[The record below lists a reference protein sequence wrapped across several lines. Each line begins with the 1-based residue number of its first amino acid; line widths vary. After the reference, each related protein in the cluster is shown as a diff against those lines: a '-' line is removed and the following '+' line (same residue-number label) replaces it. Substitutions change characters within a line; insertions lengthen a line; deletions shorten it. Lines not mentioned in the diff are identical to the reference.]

1 MEIRREVA
9 LLLHIKA
16 KHGENKLIK
25 TLYDMARK
33 FNILHLIIIFFL
45 LSSSTFLKGQHQE
58 FKPVAPNPS
67 PEAVQLLEYI
77 YSISGNKIMAG
88 QHCAPLV
95 GSTRLPVVH
104 RMTGRYPAVFGQDFG
119 FSFPGYWD
127 GINYRQ
133 NIVDEAIRRD
143 DEGFIITLMWHAVP
157 PTQDEPVTFRE
168 SIQGEL
174 TDREWQ
180 DLITPGT
187 LIHERWKS
195 QVDVIAWFLKQLRF
209 AGVPVLW
216 RPYHEMNGGWF
227 WWGQKPGD
235 DGYKKLWRMLYDR
248 LVNFHGLNNLIWVY
262 NTNEFKEGVHPHD
275 TYYPGDDVVDIL
287 ATDVYTEGFNKE
299 NYDQMLSLAGDKPIA
314 LGEVGRVPG
323 PEIIKNQPRWTWF
336 MQWGDPGGSREGF
349 REYMDVYAD
358 DQVITLY
365 NLPWVEISDPK
376 IHYPVLR

>member
-1 MEIRREVA
+1 M
-9 LLLHIKA
+9 IKRF
-16 KHGENKLIK
+16 KNSLSILI
-25 TLYDMARK
+25 L
-33 FNILHLIIIFFL
+33 ILFFYVPF
-45 LSSSTFLKGQHQE
+45 TKGQDTE
-58 FKPVAPNPS
+58 IKPITPNPS
-67 PEAVQLLEYI
+67 AETVQLLEYI
-77 YSISGNKIMAG
+77 YNISGKQIMAG

-104 RMTGRYPAVFGQDFG
+104 RLTNKYPAVFGQDFG
-119 FSFPGYWD
+119 FSYPGYWD

-133 NIVDEAIRRD
+133 NIVDEAIRRHA
-143 DEGFIITLMWHAVP
+143 EGFIITLMWHAVP
-157 PTQDEPVTFRE
+157 PTEDEPVTFRE

-174 TDREWQ
+174 TDQEWN

-195 QVDVIAWFLKQLRF
+195 QVDVIAWFLKQLRY

-227 WWGQKPGD
+227 WWGQKPGEN
-235 DGYKKLWRMLYDR
+235 GYKKLWRMLYDR
-248 LVNFHGLNNLIWVY
+248 LVNFHGLNNLIWVF
-262 NTNEFKEGVHPHD
+262 NTNEFKNGVDPHE

-287 ATDVYTEGFNKE
+287 ATDVYTEGFNQE
-299 NYDQMLSLAGDKPIA
+299 NYDLMVALAGNKPIA
-314 LGEVGRVPG
+314 LGEVGRVPS
-323 PEIIKNQPRWTWF
+323 PEIIKSQPRWTWF

-365 NLPWVEISDPK
+365 QLPWVEIRDPK

>member
-1 MEIRREVA
+1 MDKIAINSVLLLFFILFSPLSGINGQNLEIR
-9 LLLHIKA
+9 
-16 KHGENKLIK
+16 
-25 TLYDMARK
+25 
-33 FNILHLIIIFFL
+33 
-45 LSSSTFLKGQHQE
+45 
-58 FKPVAPNPS
+58 PVTPDPS

-77 YSISGNKIMAG
+77 YSISGKQIMAG

-95 GSTRLPVVH
+95 GSSRLSVVH
-104 RMTGRYPAVFGQDFG
+104 RMTKKYPAVFGQDFG
-119 FSFPGYWD
+119 FSYPGYWD

-133 NIVDEAIRRD
+133 NIVDDAIRRH

-174 TDREWQ
+174 TDQEWQ
-180 DLITPGT
+180 DLVTPGT

-227 WWGQKPGD
+227 WWGQKQGEN
-235 DGYKKLWRMLYDR
+235 GYKKLWRMLFDR
-248 LVNFHGLNNLIWVY
+248 LVNFHGLNNLIWVF
-262 NTNEFKEGVHPHD
+262 NTNEFKDGVDPHK

-287 ATDVYTEGFNKE
+287 ATDVYTEGFNQE
-299 NYDQMLSLAGDKPIA
+299 NYDQMLALAGNKPIA

-323 PEIIKNQPRWTWF
+323 LETIKNQPRWTWF

-349 REYMDVYAD
+349 REYMDVYAND
-358 DQVITLY
+358 HVITLY
-365 NLPWVEISDPK
+365 QLPWVEIRDPK
-376 IHYPVLR
+376 VHYPVLR